1 MKISTRFQKSIKSP
15 SLDLLALKKGSSNK
29 KLGFNVTAKKW
40 TGKRLYSLTLVERE
54 TCPTTCH
61 HWDDCYGNNMPFA
74 HRFSTIGL
82 TEKLNKEIEMLME
95 KHKKGIVIRLHVL
108 GDFYS
113 ESYVRFWKEQL
124 EKHPLLCIFGYTA
137 RKGDNIAHAIWK
149 MNHPDRCVIRHS
161 GNKDYDGKL
170 FATQKAF
177 KENWSYAADESFE
190 GKSFDCPEQ
199 TGKIKDC
206 ASCGLCWI
214 TTKTVRFATH

>member
-1 MKISTRFQKSIKSP
+1 METKITTTRFKKSIKDPFSGVKV
-15 SLDLLALKKGSSNK
+15 LKPGANNK
-29 KLGFNVTAKKW
+29 KLGFKVTAKKW

-74 HRFSTIGL
+74 HRFKTDNIDL
-82 TEKLNKEIEMLME
+82 VLAREIEMLMA

-113 ESYVRFWKEQL
+113 VSYVEFWQEML
-124 EKHPLLCIFGYTA
+124 EKHPKLCIFGYTA
-137 RKGDNIAHAIWK
+137 RKKDNIAARIQGL
-149 MNHPDRCVIRHS
+149 NNLFSDRCVIRHS
-161 GNKDYDGKL
+161 GNFELDN
-170 FATQKAF
+170 
-177 KENWSYAADESFE
+177 EWSYAAEESFE
-190 GKSFDCPEQ
+190 GASFDCPEQ

-214 TTKTVRFATH
+214 TSKTVRFLNH